1 MIQCF
6 VKKEYAPPFGLAQ
19 PPRLFSVSRT
29 DEKASAHPRVMH
41 AHDDLVEVVLVR
53 GGESR
58 YFVGGLPYQA
68 RRGDLFVFNSRVV
81 HDEPSG
87 PDRPVA
93 TSSLAL
99 GGLQVPGLRENA
111 LIPEDA
117 LPVCH
122 LTEPQ
127 TVRLERLYDVL
138 YDELTAGNDDGA
150 HHLLMA
156 ILTLVQQFRAAAADG
171 YFTGVISGFTSPI
184 LWFLV
189 YLAATTVV
197 VYNGVEKGI
206 EKISKILMPVLL
218 FLILGIAVFS
228 LTLQHT
234 DGGVTRTGLQGLLV
248 YVVPDFSGMTF
259 SGFMTVLMDAMGQL
273 FYSISVAMGIMITYG
288 SYVKEET
295 NLVKAVNQI
304 EIFDTVIA
312 FLAGMMIVPA
322 VYTFMGTEGMGAG
335 PSLMFQALPKVFDAM
350 GDVGGIVGTV
360 FFLTVAFAALTSSIS
375 IMEAIVSCAM
385 DRLRITR
392 KKATLAT
399 ALLALVMGLVVCLG
413 YNGLYFEL
421 PLPNGTVAQVLDVL
435 DYVSNYLLMPVVAIA
450 TCLLVGWVVKPKT
463 VVDEVMRGGVR
474 FGRKWLYVGMVKVV
488 TPVMLL
494 LLLLQS
500 LGIFRA

>member
-68 RRGDLFVFNSRVV
+68 RRGDLFIFNSRVV

-171 YFTGVISGFTSPI
+171 YAANDNVFAQRIKDYIDRHFAEEFSLQKMADALHVSPY
-184 LWFLV
+184 
-189 YLAATTVV
+189 YLAHVCKESTGYSPLQYVLRRRIGEAQTLLITTD
-197 VYNGVEKGI
+197 
-206 EKISKILMPVLL
+206 LP
-218 FLILGIAVFS
+218 
-228 LTLQHT
+228 
-234 DGGVTRTGLQGLLV
+234 VTRIAAQVGYDNPSHFNAQ
-248 YVVPDFSGMTF
+248 F
-259 SGFMTVLMDAMGQL
+259 A
-273 FYSISVAMGIMITYG
+273 
-288 SYVKEET
+288 
-295 NLVKAVNQI
+295 KAV
-304 EIFDTVIA
+304 
-312 FLAGMMIVPA
+312 GMAPR
-322 VYTFMGTEGMGAG
+322 TFRREY
-335 PSLMFQALPKVFDAM
+335 VFH
-350 GDVGGIVGTV
+350 
-360 FFLTVAFAALTSSIS
+360 
-375 IMEAIVSCAM
+375 
-385 DRLRITR
+385 
-392 KKATLAT
+392 K
-399 ALLALVMGLVVCLG
+399 
-413 YNGLYFEL
+413 
-421 PLPNGTVAQVLDVL
+421 
-435 DYVSNYLLMPVVAIA
+435 
-450 TCLLVGWVVKPKT
+450 
-463 VVDEVMRGGVR
+463 
-474 FGRKWLYVGMVKVV
+474 
-488 TPVMLL
+488 
-494 LLLLQS
+494 
-500 LGIFRA
+500 

>member
-171 YFTGVISGFTSPI
+171 YAANDNVFAQRIKDYIDRHFAEEFSLQKMADALHVSPY
-184 LWFLV
+184 
-189 YLAATTVV
+189 YLAHVCKESTGYSPLQYVLRRRIGEAQTLLITTD
-197 VYNGVEKGI
+197 
-206 EKISKILMPVLL
+206 LP
-218 FLILGIAVFS
+218 
-228 LTLQHT
+228 
-234 DGGVTRTGLQGLLV
+234 VTRIAAQVGYDNPSHFNAQ
-248 YVVPDFSGMTF
+248 F
-259 SGFMTVLMDAMGQL
+259 A
-273 FYSISVAMGIMITYG
+273 
-288 SYVKEET
+288 
-295 NLVKAVNQI
+295 KAV
-304 EIFDTVIA
+304 
-312 FLAGMMIVPA
+312 GMAPR
-322 VYTFMGTEGMGAG
+322 TFRREY
-335 PSLMFQALPKVFDAM
+335 VFH
-350 GDVGGIVGTV
+350 
-360 FFLTVAFAALTSSIS
+360 
-375 IMEAIVSCAM
+375 
-385 DRLRITR
+385 
-392 KKATLAT
+392 K
-399 ALLALVMGLVVCLG
+399 
-413 YNGLYFEL
+413 
-421 PLPNGTVAQVLDVL
+421 
-435 DYVSNYLLMPVVAIA
+435 
-450 TCLLVGWVVKPKT
+450 
-463 VVDEVMRGGVR
+463 
-474 FGRKWLYVGMVKVV
+474 
-488 TPVMLL
+488 
-494 LLLLQS
+494 
-500 LGIFRA
+500 

>member
-111 LIPEDA
+111 LIPADA
-117 LPVCH
+117 LPVCR

-171 YFTGVISGFTSPI
+171 YAANDNVFAQRIKDYIDRHFAEEFSLQKMADALHVSPY
-184 LWFLV
+184 
-189 YLAATTVV
+189 YLAHVCKESTGYSPLQYVLRRRIGEAQTLLITTD
-197 VYNGVEKGI
+197 
-206 EKISKILMPVLL
+206 LP
-218 FLILGIAVFS
+218 
-228 LTLQHT
+228 
-234 DGGVTRTGLQGLLV
+234 VTRIAAQVGYDNPSHFNAQ
-248 YVVPDFSGMTF
+248 FS
-259 SGFMTVLMDAMGQL
+259 
-273 FYSISVAMGIMITYG
+273 
-288 SYVKEET
+288 
-295 NLVKAVNQI
+295 KAV
-304 EIFDTVIA
+304 
-312 FLAGMMIVPA
+312 GMSPRTFRREY
-322 VYTFMGTEGMGAG
+322 VYH
-335 PSLMFQALPKVFDAM
+335 K
-350 GDVGGIVGTV
+350 
-360 FFLTVAFAALTSSIS
+360 
-375 IMEAIVSCAM
+375 
-385 DRLRITR
+385 
-392 KKATLAT
+392 
-399 ALLALVMGLVVCLG
+399 
-413 YNGLYFEL
+413 
-421 PLPNGTVAQVLDVL
+421 
-435 DYVSNYLLMPVVAIA
+435 
-450 TCLLVGWVVKPKT
+450 
-463 VVDEVMRGGVR
+463 
-474 FGRKWLYVGMVKVV
+474 
-488 TPVMLL
+488 
-494 LLLLQS
+494 
-500 LGIFRA
+500 

>member
-99 GGLQVPGLRENA
+99 GGLQVHGLRENA

-171 YFTGVISGFTSPI
+171 YAANDNVFAQRIKDYIDRHFAEEFSLQKMADALHVSPY
-184 LWFLV
+184 
-189 YLAATTVV
+189 YLAHVCKESTGYSPLQYVLRRRIGEAQTLLITTD
-197 VYNGVEKGI
+197 
-206 EKISKILMPVLL
+206 LP
-218 FLILGIAVFS
+218 
-228 LTLQHT
+228 
-234 DGGVTRTGLQGLLV
+234 VTRIAAQVGYDNPSHFNAQ
-248 YVVPDFSGMTF
+248 F
-259 SGFMTVLMDAMGQL
+259 A
-273 FYSISVAMGIMITYG
+273 
-288 SYVKEET
+288 
-295 NLVKAVNQI
+295 KAV
-304 EIFDTVIA
+304 
-312 FLAGMMIVPA
+312 GMAPR
-322 VYTFMGTEGMGAG
+322 TFRREY
-335 PSLMFQALPKVFDAM
+335 VFH
-350 GDVGGIVGTV
+350 
-360 FFLTVAFAALTSSIS
+360 
-375 IMEAIVSCAM
+375 
-385 DRLRITR
+385 
-392 KKATLAT
+392 K
-399 ALLALVMGLVVCLG
+399 
-413 YNGLYFEL
+413 
-421 PLPNGTVAQVLDVL
+421 
-435 DYVSNYLLMPVVAIA
+435 
-450 TCLLVGWVVKPKT
+450 
-463 VVDEVMRGGVR
+463 
-474 FGRKWLYVGMVKVV
+474 
-488 TPVMLL
+488 
-494 LLLLQS
+494 
-500 LGIFRA
+500 